1 MVVPRIAKMTP
12 ERWNRIESVLQTALD
27 LSPAERDAYLAKECK
42 GDAVLSAEVS
52 SLIAAYYD
60 SKQFIEDPALTTDAE
75 FVFQLYENTIGHEVG
90 PYQLIERL
98 GSGGMG
104 EVYLARDQRLN
115 RSVALKILPEF
126 LSDEVRLNR
135 FRKEARAASALN
147 HPNIITIHEV
157 GEFEGTRYIAT
168 EFIQGKT
175 LRQLLDQNDLSI
187 TTALSIAE
195 QVCVA
200 LKAAHSEGIVHRD
213 IKPENIM
220 LRPDGIVKLLD
231 FGIAK
236 LIEQSAELSTQT
248 YTQTEIGLIVG
259 TVSYMSPEQAR
270 GLTVDERTDIWSLG
284 VVLYEMLAGRLP
296 FAEAT
301 RLDTMVAILERQPQP
316 IRMNRNSGME
326 SLEDVVN
333 KCLAK
338 DADARYQTADQLM
351 NALRT
356 IRPVSDSPA
365 PISSLVSDNAEL
377 PSKGRKL
384 HSAALF
390 TLVLLT
396 VITLGTFYFY
406 KGRSN
411 SVTPEL
417 SAPAA
422 QLYSQMTEAEQ
433 LAFIDQQEQRISA
446 LMGERPAKLSKDALQ
461 AIKKNVD
468 RYVSRGEK
476 AGEDSLSVVFGRAHP
491 YLKTIGRSFR
501 DRNVPVIVGI
511 YLPMVES
518 EYKAC
523 MERETGAKGLFQFLP
538 GTAAQYGVSEDEM
551 CVAEKM
557 TPAAAHYIADRM
569 AELGDDAESLT
580 LVLVSFTTGAEWVRS
595 TLRQLRESGNYE
607 RNFWTMFEKRD
618 TLGRVFQKNTVD
630 YVPTFFAAAIIGEN
644 PATFG
649 LTTPPLTT
657 LAE

>member
-1 MVVPRIAKMTP
+1 MVVSRIAKMTP

-27 LSPAERDAYLAKECK
+27 LSPAERDAYLANECK
-42 GDAVLSAEVS
+42 GDAALSAEVS
-52 SLIAAYYD
+52 SLIAAYQD

-90 PYQLIERL
+90 PYRLIERL

-147 HPNIITIHEV
+147 HPNIITIHDV

-168 EFIQGKT
+168 EFIEGKT
-175 LRQLLDQNDLSI
+175 LRQLLDQNDLEI
-187 TTALSIAE
+187 TTALSVAE

-236 LIEQSAELSTQT
+236 LIEQSPELSQQN
-248 YTQTEIGLIVG
+248 YTQTEMGLIVG

-301 RLDTMVAILERQPQP
+301 RLDTMVAILERQQTP
-316 IRMNRNSGME
+316 IRMSRNSHIGAFE
-326 SLEDVVN
+326 EVVN
-333 KCLAK
+333 KCLEK

-351 NALRT
+351 NALRA
-356 IRPVSDSPA
+356 IRPAGDSTT

-377 PSKGRKL
+377 ASKGRYL
-384 HSAALF
+384 RSAALF
-390 TLVLLT
+390 IVVLLT
-396 VITLGTFYFY
+396 VITLVTFYYY
-406 KGRSN
+406 KTRSN

-417 SAPAA
+417 SAQPR
-422 QLYSQMTEAEQ
+422 LYSQMTEADQ
-433 LAFIDQQEQRISA
+433 FAFIDQQEQRISA
-446 LMGERPAKLSKDALQ
+446 LMGERPAKLSKDALR
-461 AIKKNVD
+461 AIKVNVD
-468 RYVSRGEK
+468 RYVTRGDK
-476 AGEDSLSVVFGRAHP
+476 AGGHSLPVIFGRAHP

-501 DRNVPVIVGI
+501 ARNVPVIVGI

-523 MERETGAKGLFQFLP
+523 LERETGAKGLFQFLP
-538 GTAAQYGVSEDEM
+538 GTAAQYGVREDEM

-618 TLGRVFQKNTVD
+618 TLGRVFQKDTVD

-649 LTTPPLTT
+649 LTMPALSS